1 VPVRAALR
9 PNPPRLPLAHP
20 YGFTRRARA
29 SRHSSSKSFKR
40 SLGGVEA
47 VAQIVYEIIAQTVGW
62 HTPLDPAATESWVL
76 LSLRHFEHTC
86 IMPPSQVLKGLTL
99 ARERGYIV
107 RRPAGRAYEYA
118 LHWHDEAAHTPQ
130 DGDSVSDPLL
140 SRSLY
145 IDTSENDDMET
156 DTH

>member
-1 VPVRAALR
+1 
-9 PNPPRLPLAHP
+9 
-20 YGFTRRARA
+20 FTRPRAGQPSQLFQEFQA
-29 SRHSSSKSFKR
+29 LLGWESK
-40 SLGGVEA
+40 A

-62 HTPLDPAATESWVL
+62 HTPLNPAATESWVL

-118 LHWHDEAAHTPQ
+118 LHWRTEAAHAPQ
-130 DGDSVSDPLL
+130 GERSGSDALL
-140 SRSLY
+140 SESLY
-145 IDTSENDDMET
+145 IEASENEA
-156 DTH
+156 

>member
-1 VPVRAALR
+1 MLHYAPH
-9 PNPPRLPLAHP
+9 NPSGSH
-20 YGFTRRARA
+20 
-29 SRHSSSKSFKR
+29 SRHPVWALHAR
-40 SLGGVEA
+40 VRG
-47 VAQIVYEIIAQTVGW
+47 

-118 LHWHDEAAHTPQ
+118 LHWRDEAAHTPQ
-130 DGDSVSDPLL
+130 DGDSASDPLL
-140 SRSLY
+140 SGALY

>member
-1 VPVRAALR
+1 M
-9 PNPPRLPLAHP
+9 
-20 YGFTRRARA
+20 GFTRPRAGQA
-29 SRHSSSKSFKR
+29 SQLFQEFQALLGWESK
-40 SLGGVEA
+40 A

-62 HTPLDPAATESWVL
+62 HTPLNPAATESWVL

-118 LHWHDEAAHTPQ
+118 LHWCDETANIPPAE
-130 DGDSVSDPLL
+130 VSGSDALL
-140 SRSLY
+140 SGRLC
-145 IDTSENDDMET
+145 IDALENDALKT
-156 DTH
+156 DAC